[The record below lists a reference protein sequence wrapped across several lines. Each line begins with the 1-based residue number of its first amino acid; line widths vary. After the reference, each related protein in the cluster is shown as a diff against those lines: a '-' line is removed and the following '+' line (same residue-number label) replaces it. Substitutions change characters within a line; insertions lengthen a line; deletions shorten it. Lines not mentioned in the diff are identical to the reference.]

1 MKNVYQKLES
11 SFGRNALL
19 VIILFCYVAIFAL
32 FIIKM
37 TVYSFPYSW
46 VYQFNII
53 LGLCL
58 LSSLTLFLFS
68 FNEISIVIIFIF
80 QFICKYILTKPFST
94 YIWFEFFL
102 VIIILLEAILLLT
115 SMETFI
121 LTGFIL
127 LSSILTKHDEIYWGF
142 TEGARSWD
150 LQLTLNILIIL
161 ISGFCI
167 IIKSGYTL
175 LKRHSELITDQNEII
190 KKLSTANAGFQ
201 QYANL
206 AEEKSINSER
216 MRMTREV
223 HDTVGYT
230 MTNLLMMI
238 ESSTDL
244 VGVNPQKLEK
254 LLAQALKIIRSGHEE
269 MRHSLRVLRN
279 TKLKKNNSIESI
291 QNLTKVFS
299 ESTGVDVR
307 VEYGNLPWILNDK
320 IDNII
325 YRFLQ
330 EAMTNSLT
338 HGDAKKIDIHFRI
351 NDEIIYINLIDDGNG
366 CQDIKQG
373 IGLNGMEERLSEVFG
388 KIIVENTHNGFSI
401 KLEIPW
407 KENE

>member
-1 MKNVYQKLES
+1 MNNRFQKLES
-11 SFGRNALL
+11 SFGKSALL
-19 VIILFCYVAIFAL
+19 VMILFCYVTMFAL
-32 FIIKM
+32 FIVKM
-37 TVYSFPYSW
+37 TDYNFPNSW

-58 LSSLTLFLFS
+58 LSSLILFLFS
-68 FNEISIVIIFIF
+68 FNGLSIGLILLF
-80 QFICKYILTKPFST
+80 QFICKYILTKPFSS
-94 YIWFEFFL
+94 YIWFEYFL
-102 VIIILLEAILLLT
+102 IIILLLEAVLLLT

-121 LTGFIL
+121 LTGLIL
-127 LSSILTKHDEIYWGF
+127 FTSIFTKHDEIYWSLA
-142 TEGARSWD
+142 EGARSWD

-161 ISGFCI
+161 VSGFCI
-167 IIKSGYTL
+167 IIKYGYIL
-175 LKRHSELITDQNEII
+175 LKRHRELITDQNEII
-190 KKLSTANAGFQ
+190 KKLSNANAGFQ

-206 AEEKSINSER
+206 AEEKSISSER
-216 MRMTREV
+216 MRMTREI

-244 VGVNPQKLEK
+244 VGVNPLKLEK
-254 LLAQALKIIRSGHEE
+254 LLAQALKVIRSGHEE
-269 MRHSLRVLRN
+269 MRYSLRVLRN

-291 QNLTKVFS
+291 NKLTKVFN

-307 VEYGNLPWILNDK
+307 VEFGNLPWELNDK

-351 NDEIIYINLIDDGNG
+351 TDGTIHINLIDDGNG

-388 KIIVENTHNGFSI
+388 KIFVNNTHNGFSI

-407 KENE
+407 KENG